1 MIEKE
6 VQFKVESPSGEN
18 HSTETQKS
26 VTPKKK
32 IVTKKKLTQRER
44 DNEIVTGRFINN
56 ETEGGTLR
64 FTYLKH
70 KGDRIKRYEMVDGEI
85 YKVPRCVAQHVAN
98 GCWYPV
104 HHFKQTESGRP
115 TQDIGQKKRRFNF
128 IPLDFIMD
136 EDYNDGDKKLVTVK
150 YL

>member
-6 VQFKVESPSGEN
+6 VQFKVDSP
-18 HSTETQKS
+18 STETTE
-26 VTPKKK
+26 TPKKRTA
-32 IVTKKKLTQRER
+32 VKKKLTQRER
-44 DNEIVTGRFINN
+44 DNQIVTGRFVNN
-56 ETEGGTLR
+56 ETDGGTLK

-70 KGDRIKRYEMVDGEI
+70 KGDKIKRYEMKDGEI
-85 YKVPRCVAQHVAN
+85 YKVPRSVATHIAN

-136 EDYNDGDKKLVTVK
+136 EDYNNSDKELVTVK

>member
-6 VQFKVESPSGEN
+6 VQFKVASSSTS
-18 HSTETQKS
+18 STETP
-26 VTPKKK
+26 TPKKK
-32 IVTKKKLTQRER
+32 TAVKKKLTQRDR
-44 DNEIVTGRFINN
+44 DNQIVTGRFVNN
-56 ETEGGTLR
+56 ETSGGILR

-70 KGDRIKRYEMVDGEI
+70 RGDKIKRYEFKDGEI
-85 YKVPRCVAQHVAN
+85 YKVPRSVATHIAN
-98 GCWYPV
+98 GCWYPI

-115 TQDIGQKKRRFNF
+115 TQDIGQKKRRFDF

-136 EDYNDGDKKLVTVK
+136 ESYNHGDKNLVTVK